1 MLRKGL
7 AMVLD
12 SLGAFLESGV
22 EAIQSRFQD
31 ESRRLFQLILCAGA
45 LVVVGTIGLVL
56 LALTVVSALLEAGF
70 MQALGVTAG
79 IYLSGAVW
87 IYRRMNKALM
97 NRRPPFE
104 RTVERVQEGP

>member
-12 SLGAFLESGV
+12 SLGAFLESGL

-45 LVVVGTIGLVL
+45 LVVVGTIG
-56 LALTVVSALLEAGF
+56 GF
-70 MQALGVTAG
+70 SGPAARTRSCMEELG
-79 IYLSGAVW
+79 
-87 IYRRMNKALM
+87 K
-97 NRRPPFE
+97 E
-104 RTVERVQEGP
+104 